1 MVHGRGAG
9 RVLDPNGNIRS
20 REMAVN
26 EVSSF
31 QNSAYGTNAA
41 ANRRPTSSYL
51 GAAAFF
57 VEGGKSERQIME
69 GSDTIDDPPDF
80 IRRPIRIFSMYAII
94 EDSGTQIKLSKGD
107 VVDIDLR
114 DAEDGGTLILDKVLA
129 IGDGVS
135 AAKLGLP
142 YLTGASVTVTVLGEN
157 DGDKIRSV
165 KYKRRKGY
173 RKTIGHRQSYLSV
186 RVESI
191 TG

>member
-1 MVHGRGAG
+1 MQPPTVAPQVR
-9 RVLDPNGNIRS
+9 
-20 REMAVN
+20 
-26 EVSSF
+26 
-31 QNSAYGTNAA
+31 T
-41 ANRRPTSSYL
+41 TSSYL

-57 VEGGKSERQIME
+57 IEGGKSERQIMG

-80 IRRPIRIFSMYAII
+80 IRRSIRIFSMYAII